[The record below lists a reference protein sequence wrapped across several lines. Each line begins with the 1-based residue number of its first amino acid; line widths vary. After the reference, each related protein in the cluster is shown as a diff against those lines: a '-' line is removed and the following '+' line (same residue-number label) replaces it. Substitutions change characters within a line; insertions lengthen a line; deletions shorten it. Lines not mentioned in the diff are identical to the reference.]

1 MEVKVRMPM
10 HAIIRHPHEP
20 SSLLTT
26 QCIKKFTLRDS
37 CANQTV
43 EDITFSRKQCM
54 SNLRSRSLVHFD
66 EPRETVL

>member
-26 QCIKKFTLRDS
+26 QCSKKFTLRDS

-43 EDITFSRKQCM
+43 EDILPTA
-54 SNLRSRSLVHFD
+54 VHVK
-66 EPRETVL
+66 PPVKIPSAL